1 MKTQTKRLFV
11 VILVVAVALVAYAGS
26 AWAQND
32 PTAANTATPPA
43 NMLQQMEQRF
53 GPQAWAEHI
62 RQMTQIHGAEFV
74 SQRLGWMAQ
83 QESRP
88 GMNGEGR
95 GMGVGMGMMQQRQGR
110 MGEEMNGGMRGR
122 SMMGNGM
129 MGRGMRAQDG
139 WWGFTWNRGPNF
151 WNNTPT
157 TTPTPTE

>member
-11 VILVVAVALVAYAGS
+11 VVMIVAFALVVYAGN
-26 AWAQND
+26 AWAQSD

-53 GPQAWAEHI
+53 GPQVWAEHI

-88 GMNGEGR
+88 NMNGEGR

-157 TTPTPTE
+157 TAPTPTE

>member
-11 VILVVAVALVAYAGS
+11 VVMIVAFALVVYAGN
-26 AWAQND
+26 AWAQSD
-32 PTAANTATPPA
+32 PTAVTPTPPT

-62 RQMTQIHGAEFV
+62 QRMTQIHGAEFV

-95 GMGVGMGMMQQRQGR
+95 GMGMGMMQQRQGG
-110 MGEEMNGGMRGR
+110 MGAAMNGDMMGRGMMGNGMRGR
-122 SMMGNGM
+122 SMREQG
-129 MGRGMRAQDG
+129 G
-139 WWGFTWNRGPNF
+139 WWSLPWNRGPGF
-151 WNNTPT
+151 WSNAPT
-157 TTPTPTE
+157 ATPTE

>member
-1 MKTQTKRLFV
+1 MKTQTKRLLV
-11 VILVVAVALVAYAGS
+11 VILVVAVALVAYAGN
-26 AWAQND
+26 AWAQSD

-62 RQMTQIHGAEFV
+62 QRMTQIHGAEFV

-83 QESRP
+83 QESCP

-95 GMGVGMGMMQQRQGR
+95 GMGMGMMQQRQGQ

-122 SMMGNGM
+122 GMMGNGM
-129 MGRGMRAQDG
+129 MGRGMRAQGG